1 MKNRE
6 NRVERLARWAKAA
19 KKRQL
24 VQEVADQLPGIDR
37 AGDLNQLRQHFGKKF
52 GIGPKDLER
61 PKELWSAVRGNEQ
74 HQILVRTSRETYM
87 EVIGF
92 VAWLWSELRCS
103 PNKAELIEQLFST
116 VGVRPSRKVDV
127 LSLVARAVIDYGKG
141 PHARKIWVRDATA
154 IRHLEDIGVPPNG
167 IVEYWQNN
175 PGGLDLWHRE
185 WYRRQPRKLETSAK
199 SAEVSGPS
207 PKPAPE
213 ANTPSRT
220 DEPLTPDA
228 LKAAPVLFLTVPD
241 PTWQTGYRIILQEQI
256 PSHINPIVL
265 DGLGE
270 RLKWLA
276 SYYRRNIAEDG
287 TIKSRADFRPEDHG
301 WWPEDPDE
309 ETPGD
314 EEPSNEQDEEE
325 SDEDEADD

>member
-141 PHARKIWVRDATA
+141 PHARKIWVR
-154 IRHLEDIGVPPNG
+154 RCGH
-167 IVEYWQNN
+167 
-175 PGGLDLWHRE
+175 
-185 WYRRQPRKLETSAK
+185 
-199 SAEVSGPS
+199 
-207 PKPAPE
+207 
-213 ANTPSRT
+213 
-220 DEPLTPDA
+220 
-228 LKAAPVLFLTVPD
+228 
-241 PTWQTGYRIILQEQI
+241 QTI
-256 PSHINPIVL
+256 PS
-265 DGLGE
+265 
-270 RLKWLA
+270 
-276 SYYRRNIAEDG
+276 
-287 TIKSRADFRPEDHG
+287 
-301 WWPEDPDE
+301 
-309 ETPGD
+309 
-314 EEPSNEQDEEE
+314 
-325 SDEDEADD
+325 